1 MTSLFE
7 LLDAIVEFMLHKCSD
22 VWWKLLGTYL
32 LNSKYQLKN
41 KFQINGIL
49 TTRSNGNSE
58 ISSYSKFEGKKHNL
72 TNLELTGGCRLGI
85 DTHADTS
92 CAGRHVRIL
101 EYIDGPTYNV
111 APFHDQY
118 KPLEKIG
125 MINGVVAVDTDEG
138 KTYILELNNF
148 LNFTNTMEH
157 SLLCPMQ
164 ARINGVEINDVPINL
179 CSTIDKNN

>member
-1 MTSLFE
+1 MTSLLE
-7 LLDAIVEFMLHKCSD
+7 LLDGIVEFMLHKCSD

-32 LNSKYQLKN
+32 LNLKCQLKN

-49 TTRSNGNSE
+49 TTRSNGNSA
-58 ISSYSKFEGKKHNL
+58 ISSYSKFEVKKHNL

-125 MINGVVAVDTDEG
+125 MINGVVAVDTDKG

-157 SLLCPMQ
+157 SLL
-164 ARINGVEINDVPINL
+164 
-179 CSTIDKNN
+179 